1 MCRSTA
7 GPLLAIVGV
16 AGTAAG
22 VAIAIV
28 RDRIDR
34 LADSRAARE
43 AAEEQGMSG
52 VADPAVADQ
61 STDIPDPGDPE
72 IVDDKS
78 PGVRNDDANR

>member
-28 RDRIDR
+28 RERVER
-34 LADSRAARE
+34 LADARAAKQASRE
-43 AAEEQGMSG
+43 QELIEQGSG
-52 VADPAVADQ
+52 DGTTGAADGKPVE
-61 STDIPDPGDPE
+61 SEPDE
-72 IVDDKS
+72 T
-78 PGVRNDDANR
+78 R

>member
-43 AAEEQGMSG
+43 AAEEQDAQDVVSPG
-52 VADPAVADQ
+52 
-61 STDIPDPGDPE
+61 PDDTGF
-72 IVDDKS
+72 VDDESGEAKS
-78 PGVRNDDANR
+78 GDV

>member
-1 MCRSTA
+1 M
-7 GPLLAIVGV
+7 LAIVGV

-43 AAEEQGMSG
+43 AAEEQDMPGVSNTG

-61 STDIPDPGDPE
+61 VPVRPEHGDPE
-72 IVDDKS
+72 TVDDES
-78 PGVRNDDANR
+78 PRVRNDDANR

>member
-28 RDRIDR
+28 RERVDR
-34 LADSRAARE
+34 LADSRAARQ
-43 AAEEQGMSG
+43 AAEGQDMAGAANPDAAR
-52 VADPAVADQ
+52 ADSDESKIAA
-61 STDIPDPGDPE
+61 G
-72 IVDDKS
+72 KS
-78 PGVRNDDANR
+78 PDVSDGDANL